1 MLLSM
6 TGHGDARHQS
16 DGYRV
21 SVEIRTINSR
31 YLKVNVRGPEANAN
45 LESKIEAMIR
55 THIQRGTVNVS
66 LKIQR
71 EVAGDEYGVNA
82 DVLHAYRRQLQEIMP
97 EVAEVDLLPQLLQ
110 LPGVVEE
117 PQSADSEDEEA
128 WRAVQPAVASALESL
143 QAMRRSEGA
152 AMAEDL
158 RSNIESI
165 AKALEAIEEQ
175 APQVVENYRSRLSDR
190 LGKLLKEHNVTVSD
204 ADIVREVG
212 IFCERCDISEEIV
225 RLRSHLEQ
233 FEKFAAEEGSSGRK
247 LEFLIQEM
255 FREINTIGSKANDA
269 VIAIHVV
276 QAKTCVE
283 RMREQIQNV
292 E

>member
-21 SVEIRTINSR
+21 SVEIRTVNSR
-31 YLKVNVRGPEANAN
+31 YLKVNVRGPESNAS
-45 LESKIEAMIR
+45 LEAKIESLIR
-55 THIQRGTVNVS
+55 AHVQRGTVNVS

-71 EVAGDEYGVNA
+71 ELAGDEYRINTE
-82 DVLHAYRRQLQEIMP
+82 VLHAYRRQLLENMP
-97 EVAEVDLLPQLLQ
+97 DVTETQWLPHLLQ

-117 PQSADSEDEEA
+117 PQSVDADGEQT
-128 WRAVQPAVASALESL
+128 WRAVKPAVVMALESL
-143 QAMRRSEGA
+143 RTMRAAEGA

-158 RSNIESI
+158 RSNIRFISE
-165 AKALEAIEEQ
+165 ALEQIEQQ
-175 APQVVENYRSRLSDR
+175 APKVVENYRSRLADR
-190 LGKLLKEHNVTVSD
+190 LSKLLKEYKVTVTD

-233 FEKFAAEEGSSGRK
+233 FEKFSAEAGSSGRK

-269 VIAIHVV
+269 LIAIHVV
-276 QAKTCVE
+276 EAKTCVE